1 MKEKDLSPKDPHDR
15 FFKTVMSD
23 ALNIKQF
30 IEEFLPKELSAEI
43 SLNNMKML
51 PTEKVRR
58 YTKYHMDLAVEC
70 NIGDTKAQV
79 YFIFEHKSYPDTGVL
94 LQMLGYMYATWDEQK
109 KENLPLTPIIPVVI
123 YHGGQEW
130 NIPTNFQGQFESLKE
145 TIKPYMPEFKYALID
160 LSLLSDEEIRQ
171 KAKGNAFLAAS
182 LELMKY
188 VPRQDVSSIMGIT
201 DIILL
206 PERDKLTLF
215 WYMIYAL
222 DVEEETMQEIVEKL
236 GGEQVMPSLAERL
249 IKRGKMEGKLEGKLE
264 GKIEGKQTTLIK
276 QLRRKFGLTP
286 WEEEKI
292 RSINDEAKL
301 DAALEAILDAKS
313 KSEVLKILES

>member
-1 MKEKDLSPKDPHDR
+1 
-15 FFKTVMSD
+15 
-23 ALNIKQF
+23 
-30 IEEFLPKELSAEI
+30 
-43 SLNNMKML
+43 
-51 PTEKVRR
+51 
-58 YTKYHMDLAVEC
+58 
-70 NIGDTKAQV
+70 
-79 YFIFEHKSYPDTGVL
+79 
-94 LQMLGYMYATWDEQK
+94 MLGYMYVTWDEQK

-123 YHGGQEW
+123 YHGAQEW
-130 NIPTNFQGQFESLKE
+130 DIPTNFQGQFESLKE

-215 WYMIYAL
+215 WYIIYAL

-236 GGEQVMPSLAERL
+236 GGEEVMPSLAERL
-249 IKRGKMEGKLEGKLE
+249 IKRGKIE

-301 DAALEAILDAKS
+301 DAAAEAILDAKS

>member
-23 ALNIKQF
+23 SVNIKQF
-30 IEEFLPKELSAEI
+30 IEEFLPQELSTEI

-79 YFIFEHKSYPDTGVL
+79 YFIFEHKSYPDEGVL
-94 LQMLGYMYATWDEQK
+94 LQMLGYMYATWDERK
-109 KENLPLTPIIPVVI
+109 KENKPLTPIIPVVI

-130 NIPTNFQGQFESLKE
+130 DIPTNFQGQFASLKE
-145 TIKPYMPEFKYALID
+145 TIKPYIPDFKYALID

-188 VPRQDVSSIMGIT
+188 VPRQDASSIMGIT

-215 WYMIYAL
+215 WYIIYAL

-236 GGEQVMPSLAERL
+236 GGEEVMPSLAERL
-249 IKRGKMEGKLEGKLE
+249 IKRGKMEGEAQGE
-264 GKIEGKQTTLIK
+264 IRGKQKTLIK
-276 QLRRKFGLTP
+276 QLHRKFGLTP

-301 DAALEAILDAKS
+301 DAALEAILDAES
-313 KSEVLKILES
+313 KSEVFKILES

>member
-1 MKEKDLSPKDPHDR
+1 LPFRLRVRPYYTLDPTALR
-15 FFKTVMSD
+15 RRKLGEYEGD
-23 ALNIKQF
+23 ANG
-30 IEEFLPKELSAEI
+30 PVS
-43 SLNNMKML
+43 
-51 PTEKVRR
+51 
-58 YTKYHMDLAVEC
+58 
-70 NIGDTKAQV
+70 
-79 YFIFEHKSYPDTGVL
+79 TGS
-94 LQMLGYMYATWDEQK
+94 MA
-109 KENLPLTPIIPVVI
+109 
-123 YHGGQEW
+123 QEW
-130 NIPTNFQGQFESLKE
+130 NIPINFQGQFESLKE

-160 LSLLSDEEIRQ
+160 LSLLADEEIRQ

-215 WYMIYAL
+215 WYIIYAL

-236 GGEQVMPSLAERL
+236 GGEEVMPSLAERL
-249 IKRGKMEGKLEGKLE
+249 IKRGKIE

-301 DAALEAILDAKS
+301 DAAAEAILDAES
-313 KSEVLKILES
+313 KSEVLKTLD

>member
-1 MKEKDLSPKDPHDR
+1 MPFQLRIRPYYTLDPTALRRKRLGEYEDDANSP
-15 FFKTVMSD
+15 VS
-23 ALNIKQF
+23 
-30 IEEFLPKELSAEI
+30 
-43 SLNNMKML
+43 
-51 PTEKVRR
+51 
-58 YTKYHMDLAVEC
+58 
-70 NIGDTKAQV
+70 
-79 YFIFEHKSYPDTGVL
+79 TGS
-94 LQMLGYMYATWDEQK
+94 MA
-109 KENLPLTPIIPVVI
+109 
-123 YHGGQEW
+123 QEW
-130 NIPTNFQGQFESLKE
+130 NIPINFQGQFESLKE

-160 LSLLSDEEIRQ
+160 LSLLADEEIRQ

-215 WYMIYAL
+215 WYIIYAL

-236 GGEQVMPSLAERL
+236 GGEEVMPSLAERL
-249 IKRGKMEGKLEGKLE
+249 IKRGKIE

-301 DAALEAILDAKS
+301 DAAAEAILDAES
-313 KSEVLKILES
+313 KSEVLKTLD

>member
-1 MKEKDLSPKDPHDR
+1 M
-15 FFKTVMSD
+15 
-23 ALNIKQF
+23 A
-30 IEEFLPKELSAEI
+30 
-43 SLNNMKML
+43 
-51 PTEKVRR
+51 
-58 YTKYHMDLAVEC
+58 
-70 NIGDTKAQV
+70 
-79 YFIFEHKSYPDTGVL
+79 
-94 LQMLGYMYATWDEQK
+94 
-109 KENLPLTPIIPVVI
+109 
-123 YHGGQEW
+123 QEW
-130 NIPTNFQGQFESLKE
+130 NIPINFQGQFESLKE

-249 IKRGKMEGKLEGKLE
+249 IKCGKMEGKLEGKLE

-301 DAALEAILDAKS
+301 DAAAEAILDAKS

>member
-1 MKEKDLSPKDPHDR
+1 M
-15 FFKTVMSD
+15 
-23 ALNIKQF
+23 A
-30 IEEFLPKELSAEI
+30 
-43 SLNNMKML
+43 
-51 PTEKVRR
+51 
-58 YTKYHMDLAVEC
+58 
-70 NIGDTKAQV
+70 
-79 YFIFEHKSYPDTGVL
+79 
-94 LQMLGYMYATWDEQK
+94 
-109 KENLPLTPIIPVVI
+109 
-123 YHGGQEW
+123 QEW
-130 NIPTNFQGQFESLKE
+130 NIPINFQGQFESLKE

-160 LSLLSDEEIRQ
+160 LSLLADEEIRQ

-188 VPRQDVSSIMGIT
+188 VPRQDASSIMGIT

-215 WYMIYAL
+215 WYIIYAL

-236 GGEQVMPSLAERL
+236 GGEEVMPSLAERL
-249 IKRGKMEGKLEGKLE
+249 IKRGKIE

-301 DAALEAILDAKS
+301 DAAAEAILDAES
-313 KSEVLKILES
+313 KSEVLKTLD